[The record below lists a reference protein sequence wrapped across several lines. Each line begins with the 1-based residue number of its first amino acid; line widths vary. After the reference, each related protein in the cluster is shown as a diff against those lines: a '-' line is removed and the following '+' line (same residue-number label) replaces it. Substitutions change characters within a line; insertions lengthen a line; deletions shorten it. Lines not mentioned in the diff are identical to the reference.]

1 MNLSQTG
8 KSIIYN
14 HMSIRLMKN
23 KNLTIDSEE
32 LLTILNNFH
41 NDRIINE
48 NSLNKHQ
55 VQYEMLCLRTGC
67 EAYRGTAKHLPQL
80 YILLRDSNI
89 ELKIPIKWFMQIF
102 ILGYY
107 VFPMKFID
115 YQCEWKEYLFST
127 TKLDFVNKS
136 SLEKATTITIIDRFI
151 LTIIIFELTR
161 TFLIYHYSG
170 FLHDKSLSYLLMT
183 FTG

>member
-89 ELKIPIKWFMQIF
+89 ELKIPIKWFMQISQAKENYLRCF
-102 ILGYY
+102 ESIYSYFSSTMSNGYLKW
-107 VFPMKFID
+107 F
-115 YQCEWKEYLFST
+115 L
-127 TKLDFVNKS
+127 
-136 SLEKATTITIIDRFI
+136 
-151 LTIIIFELTR
+151 IIFAFIINKLNSINQKIIPNILEQK
-161 TFLIYHYSG
+161 G
-170 FLHDKSLSYLLMT
+170 
-183 FTG
+183 